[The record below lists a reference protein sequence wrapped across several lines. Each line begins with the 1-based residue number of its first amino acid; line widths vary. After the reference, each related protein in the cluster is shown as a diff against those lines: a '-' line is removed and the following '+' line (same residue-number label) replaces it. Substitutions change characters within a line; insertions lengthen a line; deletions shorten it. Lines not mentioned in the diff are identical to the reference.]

1 MFLSKTPP
9 PTAKDTKMDEE
20 LTVDSLIANLK
31 DKDDKVRAVAWQGA
45 GKVGAPAMKPLAVL
59 AQDGALEVSRSAV
72 RAMWAIVRYAG
83 RPGAEA
89 ERKATVDALIEL
101 FTDSQQPIQLR
112 RDMVWMLSEIIQGGE
127 IQVDGAAQFL
137 ADPELREDVRAA
149 LQRVPGENSLA
160 ALKAGLEA
168 APEDYKPAI
177 AASLRARGIEVPG
190 VPDVKLKPTRQ
201 TSVKPVG
208 R

>member
-1 MFLSKTPP
+1 
-9 PTAKDTKMDEE
+9 MDEE
-20 LTVDSLIANLK
+20 LTVDTLIAKLK
-31 DKDDKVRAVAWQGA
+31 DKDDKVRAAAWQAA
-45 GKVGAPAMKPLAVL
+45 GKVGAPAMKPLAAL

-72 RAMWAIVRYAG
+72 RAMWAIVRYVG

-89 ERKATVDALIEL
+89 ERKATVDALLGL
-101 FTDSQQPIQLR
+101 FRDAQQPIQLR
-112 RDMVWMLSEIIQGGE
+112 RDMVWMLSEIIQDGE

-137 ADPELREDVRAA
+137 SDAELREDVRAA
-149 LQRVPGENSLA
+149 LQRVPGGNSIA

-190 VPDVKLKPTRQ
+190 VPDLKLKPTKQ